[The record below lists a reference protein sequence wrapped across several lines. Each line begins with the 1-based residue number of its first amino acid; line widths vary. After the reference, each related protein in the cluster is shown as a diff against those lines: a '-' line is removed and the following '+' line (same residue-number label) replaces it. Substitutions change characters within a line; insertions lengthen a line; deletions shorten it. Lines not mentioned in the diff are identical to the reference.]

1 MKKTAVVRLAS
12 IGKDRYQADLPG
24 PVGDAQIEQQFRK
37 HLSVLKPWL
46 VRQPNMEVLYISYNA
61 LMADPEPFCRRVMEF
76 VHMPLDLERMLT
88 VPQKDLYRNRA
99 TCG

>member
-1 MKKTAVVRLAS
+1 MSKSLTIINEHLR
-12 IGKDRYQADLPG
+12 R
-24 PVGDAQIEQQFRK
+24 
-37 HLSVLKPWL
+37 HLSVLKTRL

-88 VPQKDLYRNRA
+88 VPRNDLYRNRA
-99 TCG
+99 TSG